1 MEHADSNFTTPCGS
15 IWRGHP
21 QRFCHP
27 HALGAFRRH
36 FESEERPKFRN
47 DRINMSLTSNIAPR
61 LLRPGLLL
69 ATLAFVASVTGCT
82 GLRQWWCQGWKVG
95 PEYSGATASV
105 ADNWRDSEDVRLQG
119 QEQAW
124 DWWRVF
130 DDPNLAHL
138 VLTAFRQN
146 LSLEMASLRV
156 VEARRKRQIVAANLW
171 PQSQT
176 AFGNYTRQQY
186 SRNAVFPPR
195 SMAQS
200 FDNWSTGFDLSWEL
214 DLWGKIRRAIE
225 AEDAEVDAL
234 IDDYDNVLVTL
245 IGDVAATYVEI
256 CAFDERLD
264 LARQNVAIQEGTL
277 EVAKARLDAG
287 RTSQLDV
294 DQARANLAATE
305 ALIPLLM
312 QGRRQAENR
321 LAVLLGITPAE
332 IGTLVADK
340 RPIPSAPREVA
351 VGIPANLLRRRPDV
365 RRAERTAAAQCARI
379 GIAVADFYPQFGLNG
394 EIRLNSE
401 EFGDLFSGD
410 SLAAF
415 ITPGFRWKILNYGR
429 IKNNVQIQETR
440 FQQHLVEYENTVL
453 EAQREVEDALAQF
466 LRSQERATKLQE
478 SVSAMQRAVET
489 AGFQFRQGK
498 IDYDRVFIL
507 ETSLVRLQDD
517 YVRAKVEQAIGLIR
531 AFKALGGGWQLARK
545 RAPMESATFNGQ
557 GGPAPG
563 EKVVRS

>member
-1 MEHADSNFTTPCGS
+1 MRAQLTLGKLTASKGTSYGS
-15 IWRGHP
+15 WGGAAARGSV
-21 QRFCHP
+21 
-27 HALGAFRRH
+27 ANDGG
-36 FESEERPKFRN
+36 PKFRN
-47 DRINMSLTSNIAPR
+47 GKVNMSFTRNKGPR
-61 LLRPGLLL
+61 RVRLGLLSARL
-69 ATLAFVASVTGCT
+69 ALLLGVTGCT

-95 PEYSGATASV
+95 PEYRGATASV
-105 ADNWRDSEDVRLQG
+105 ADNWRDSEDVRLQR

-130 DDPNLAHL
+130 DDPKLEQL

-146 LSLEMASLRV
+146 LSLQVASLRV
-156 VEARRKRQIVAANLW
+156 MEARRQRQIVAANLW

-176 AFGNYTRQQY
+176 AFGNYTRQQF

-200 FDNWSTGFDLSWEL
+200 FDNWATGFDLSWEL
-214 DLWGKIRRAIE
+214 DLWGRIRRAIE
-225 AEDAEVDAL
+225 AEDAELDAV
-234 IDDYDNVLVTL
+234 IDSYDDVLVTL

-264 LARQNVAIQEGTL
+264 LARQNIAIQRASL

-294 DQARANLAATE
+294 DQARANLASTE
-305 ALIPLLM
+305 ALIPLLQ

-321 LAVLLGITPAE
+321 LAVLLGIPPADIE
-332 IGTLVADK
+332 PLLAGK

-351 VGIPANLLRRRPDV
+351 VGIPADLLRRRPDV
-365 RRAERTAAAQCARI
+365 RRAERAAAAQCAQI
-379 GIAVADFYPQFGLNG
+379 GIAMADFYPQFGLNG
-394 EIRLNSE
+394 EIRLSAE

-429 IKNNVQIQETR
+429 LKNNVRIQEAR
-440 FQQHLVEYENTVL
+440 FQQRLVEYENTVL
-453 EAQREVEDALAQF
+453 GAQREAEDALTQF
-466 LRSQERATKLQE
+466 LRSQERAAKLRE
-478 SVSAMQRAVET
+478 SVDAMQRAVET
-489 AGFQFRQGK
+489 ADLQFREGK

-517 YVRAKVEQAIGLIR
+517 FVRAKAEQAIGLIR
-531 AFKALGGGWQLARK
+531 AYKALGGGWQLRRN
-545 RAPMESATFNGQ
+545 RAP
-557 GGPAPG
+557 GGGAMPTTQRSSAPG
-563 EKVVRS
+563 EQAIEG